1 MICCFF
7 VVQSE
12 THKKVTSTYVNCW

>member
-1 MICCFF
+1 MLAVFF

-12 THKKVTSTYVNCW
+12 THKKMT